1 MSQWERKAGFRPR
14 LLASAEAAATKRRFP
29 GRINKAA
36 LARVSFPRKVP
47 NNLQNIC
54 AVLFALGNP
63 NAGDC
68 AQLNQRFGLRVG
80 YGHERAV
87 GEYGVGRFG
96 DLFR

>member
-1 MSQWERKAGFRPR
+1 MLQWERKAGFRPR

-36 LARVSFPRKVP
+36 LTRVSFPREVP
-47 NNLQNIC
+47 NNLQNIG
-54 AVLFALGNP
+54 AVLFALSGSNT
-63 NAGDC
+63 GDC
-68 AQLNQRFGLRVG
+68 PQLNQRFGFRVG
-80 YGHERAV
+80 YGHKRAV